1 MKRLRQHNFTMHFNS
16 KIIALALVW
25 IGLVFY
31 NPVKAQTL
39 KAGTGKSNIT
49 ANCGN
54 VHDSLF
60 VKALVLKNRKTSL
73 AIITLDVVA
82 IGNIGDVPNDF
93 YPNIKKRL
101 HSNYNVDNVLI
112 SASHNHYDG
121 FLNGGGKLVDNIE
134 EKAIEAVNR
143 ALQNMEKV
151 KVGAGNGFEN
161 RISMNRRIKL
171 KDGSVF
177 TIRHAN
183 PNAPDD
189 QIVGVGETD
198 NEIGILRLD
207 RYDGTSKAVVYNFAC
222 HPYTGV
228 PGKGVT
234 AEYPGFASKEIE
246 ENLGHG
252 TMAFFLQ
259 GAAGNITELF
269 YKTVTDA
276 RDAEP
281 FGRML
286 GASTLKGL
294 RDIAT
299 SKSVTFS
306 VISKSI
312 ELPLRKDISGQI
324 KNLEKQ
330 EQELLASLR
339 STSLNMKTFIPLYLK
354 YKLSPDYPSY
364 YKYRY
369 LQEEKEGQTGMKM
382 LDVENRR
389 NMEKYIQNMRAMDK
403 LSQIQE
409 NKAFLKIKQEEI
421 DNNNASNIKVD
432 VEGIRIGDFIM
443 VSFPGEPFA
452 EIGLNIKEK
461 SPYPNTFLAAY
472 SNGYIHYAPTA
483 DSYKEWG
490 YEVMN
495 SILSPEWQAIYE
507 SKMQKLI
514 KKL

>member
-1 MKRLRQHNFTMHFNS
+1 MKHSKYNIQASSKTIIVGLLLLFLGVFNT
-16 KIIALALVW
+16 ITAT
-25 IGLVFY
+25 
-31 NPVKAQTL
+31 AQSL

-49 ANCGN
+49 ADCGN
-54 VHDSLF
+54 VNDSLY
-60 VKALVLKNRKTSL
+60 VKVLVLKNNKTTL
-73 AIITLDVVA
+73 AIITLDVIT
-82 IGNIGDVPNDF
+82 IGIIGDVPDDL
-93 YPNIKKRL
+93 YPNVKARL
-101 HSNYNVDNVLI
+101 QKELKIDNILI
-112 SASHNHYDG
+112 SATHNHYDG
-121 FLNGGGKLVDNIE
+121 FLNGGGKLVNNIE
-134 EKAIEAVNR
+134 EKTIEAVKK
-143 ALQNMEKV
+143 ALNNMEKV
-151 KVGAGNGFEN
+151 MVGGGSGFEN

-198 NEIGILRLD
+198 NEIGILRID
-207 RYDGTSKAVVYNFAC
+207 RLNGTSKAVVYNFAC

-234 AEYPGFASKEIE
+234 AEFPGFASKEIE
-246 ENLGHG
+246 DNLGNG
-252 TMAFFLQ
+252 TMALFLQ
-259 GAAGNITELF
+259 GATGNITELF

-276 RDAEP
+276 RDSEP

-294 RDIAT
+294 RKIST
-299 SKSVTFS
+299 SKSVPFS
-306 VISKSI
+306 VISKTI

-339 STSLNMKTFIPLYLK
+339 STSLNMKTFMSMYIK

-369 LQEEKEGQTGMKM
+369 LQEEKEGQTGMKS
-382 LDVENRR
+382 LDIENRK
-389 NMEKYIQNMRAMDK
+389 NMDKYIQNMHVMDK

-409 NKAFLKIKQEEI
+409 NKAFLKIKQGEI
-421 DNNNASNIKVD
+421 EKNKDINIKVD
-432 VEGIRIGDFIM
+432 IEGIRVGEFIL

-461 SPYPNTFLAAY
+461 SPYQNTFLAGY

-490 YEVMN
+490 YEIMN
-495 SILSPEWQAIYE
+495 CILAPEWQAIYE
-507 SKMQKLI
+507 QEIQKIIGEL
-514 KKL
+514 

>member
-1 MKRLRQHNFTMHFNS
+1 MKCLRQHNFTMHINS
-16 KIIALALVW
+16 KIIVLALV
-25 IGLVFY
+25 LVFN
-31 NPVKAQTL
+31 NPVNAQTI

-49 ANCGN
+49 ADCGN
-54 VHDSLF
+54 VHDSLY
-60 VKALVLKNRKTSL
+60 VKALVLKSNKTSL
-73 AIITLDVVA
+73 AIITLDIVA
-82 IGNIGDVPNDF
+82 IGNIGNLSGDF
-93 YPNIKKRL
+93 YPNVKARL
-101 HSNYNVDNVLI
+101 RTNLKIDNVLI

-183 PNAPDD
+183 PNVPDD

-246 ENLGHG
+246 ENLGHE

-269 YKTVTDA
+269 YKTVTEP
-276 RDAEP
+276 RDCEP
-281 FGRML
+281 FGQML

-294 RDIAT
+294 RKINT
-299 SKSVTFS
+299 SKSVPFK
-306 VISKSI
+306 VISESI
-312 ELPLRKDISGQI
+312 ELPLRKDVSGRI
-324 KNLEKQ
+324 KNLEEQ

-339 STSLNMKTFIPLYLK
+339 STSLNMKTFIPMYLK

-403 LSQIQE
+403 LSQIEE
-409 NKAFLKIKQEEI
+409 NKAFLNKAQKEI
-421 DNNNASNIKVD
+421 EKNEGNNKTVD
-432 VEGIRIGDFIM
+432 VEAIRIGDFVL

-452 EIGLNIKEK
+452 QVGLNVKEK
-461 SPYPNTFLAAY
+461 SPFPNTFLAGY
-472 SNGYIHYAPTA
+472 SNGYIHYAPSA

-495 SILSPEWQAIYE
+495 CILAPEWQAIYE
-507 SKMQKLI
+507 TEIEKLI
-514 KKL
+514 KNL

>member
-1 MKRLRQHNFTMHFNS
+1 MKHLDYYLAES
-16 KIIALALVW
+16 KKAINTALFLLFLIALFTNTA
-25 IGLVFY
+25 
-31 NPVKAQTL
+31 NAQTL

-49 ANCGN
+49 ADCGN

-60 VKALVLKNRKTSL
+60 VKALVLEGKHTNL

-82 IGNIGDVPNDF
+82 IGTIGDVPNNF
-93 YPNIKKRL
+93 YPNIKNKL
-101 HSNYNVDNVLI
+101 KKDLGISHVLV

-121 FLNGGGKLVDNIE
+121 FLNGGGKLVENIE
-134 EKAIEAVNR
+134 EKTIEAVKE
-143 ALQNMEKV
+143 ALTNMEKV

-161 RISMNRRIKL
+161 HISMNRRIKL

-198 NEIGILRLD
+198 NEIGILRID
-207 RYDGTSKAVVYNFAC
+207 RLNGTSKAVVYNFAC

-246 ENLGHG
+246 DNLGNG
-252 TMAFFLQ
+252 TMALFLQ

-269 YKTVTDA
+269 YKTVTEP
-276 RDAEP
+276 RDCEP

-286 GASTLKGL
+286 GASTLKGF
-294 RDIAT
+294 RRINT
-299 SKSVTFS
+299 SKSVPFYVVSET
-306 VISKSI
+306 IA
-312 ELPLRKDISGQI
+312 LPLRTDISGQI
-324 KNLEKQ
+324 KILETQ
-330 EQELLASLR
+330 EQKLLASLR
-339 STSLNMKTFIPLYLK
+339 STSLNMKTFLPLYIK
-354 YKLSPDYPSY
+354 YQLSPDYPSY

-369 LQEEKEGQTGMKM
+369 LQEEKEGQTGMKA
-382 LDVENRR
+382 LDIENRK
-389 NMEKYIQNMRAMDK
+389 NLDKYIQNMRAMDK
-403 LSQIQE
+403 LSQIEE
-409 NKAFLKIKQEEI
+409 NIAFLKIRQSDI
-421 DNNNASNIKVD
+421 DKNSSSTIKVD
-432 VEGIRIGDFIM
+432 IEGIRIGDFIL
-443 VSFPGEPFA
+443 VTFPGEPFA
-452 EIGLNIKEK
+452 QIGLNIKEK
-461 SPYPNTFLAAY
+461 SPFPNTFLAGY

-495 SILSPEWQAIYE
+495 SLLSPEWQQIYE
-507 SKMQKLI
+507 DKVNEIIEKL
-514 KKL
+514 K

>member
-1 MKRLRQHNFTMHFNS
+1 MKRSVLYNPGHLS
-16 KIIALALVW
+16 KIVILVLFSF
-25 IGLVFY
+25 GLFLG
-31 NPVKAQTL
+31 NRATAQTL

-49 ANCGN
+49 ADCGD
-54 VHDSLF
+54 VHDSLY
-60 VKALVLKNRKTSL
+60 VKALVLKSNKTSL

-82 IGNIGDVPNDF
+82 IGNIGGISGDL
-93 YPNIKKRL
+93 YPNVKARL
-101 HSNYNVDNVLI
+101 RSELNVDNILI
-112 SASHNHYDG
+112 SATHNHYDG
-121 FLNGGGKLVDNIE
+121 FLNGGGKLVGNIE
-134 EKAIEAVNR
+134 EKTMQAVKK

-234 AEYPGFASKEIE
+234 AEYPGFASKTIE
-246 ENLGHG
+246 DNLGNG
-252 TMAFFLQ
+252 TMALFLQ

-269 YKTVTDA
+269 YKTVTEP
-276 RDAEP
+276 RDSEP

-286 GASTLKGL
+286 GESTLTGVQK
-294 RDIAT
+294 IKT
-299 SKSVTFS
+299 SKLVPFK
-306 VISKSI
+306 VISESI
-312 ELPLRKDISGQI
+312 ELPLRKDILGQI
-324 KNLEKQ
+324 ENLEKQ

-339 STSLNMKTFIPLYLK
+339 STSLNMKTFIPMYIK
-354 YKLSPDYPSY
+354 YQLSPDYPSY

-369 LQEEKEGQTGMKM
+369 LQEEKEEQTGMKT

-403 LSQIQE
+403 LSQIEE
-409 NKAFLKIKQEEI
+409 NKAFLKIKQGEI
-421 DNNNASNIKVD
+421 EKNSNETIKVD
-432 VEGIRIGDFIM
+432 VEGIRIGDFVL

-452 EIGLNIKEK
+452 EVGLNIKK
-461 SPYPNTFLAAY
+461 QSPFENTFLAGY

-483 DSYKEWG
+483 NSYKEWG

-495 SILSPEWQAIYE
+495 CILAPEWQAIYE
-507 SKMQKLI
+507 TEMQKLI
-514 KKL
+514 RNL

>member
-1 MKRLRQHNFTMHFNS
+1 MKNSTSHNPTHSNI
-16 KIIALALVW
+16 KIIVLVLIS
-25 IGLVFY
+25 IGLFFT
-31 NPVKAQTL
+31 NQLNAQTI

-49 ANCGN
+49 ADCGN
-54 VHDSLF
+54 VNDSLY
-60 VKALVLKNRKTSL
+60 VKALVLKSNKTSL
-73 AIITLDVVA
+73 AIITLDIVA
-82 IGNIGDVPNDF
+82 IGNIGDLSGDF
-93 YPNIKKRL
+93 YPNVKARL
-101 HSNYNVDNVLI
+101 RTNLKIDNVLI

-143 ALQNMEKV
+143 AVQNMEKV

-234 AEYPGFASKEIE
+234 AEFPGFASKEIE
-246 ENLGHG
+246 DNLGHG
-252 TMAFFLQ
+252 TMAFYLQ

-269 YKTVTDA
+269 YKTVTEP
-276 RDAEP
+276 RDCEQ

-294 RDIAT
+294 RKINT
-299 SKSVTFS
+299 SKSAPFK
-306 VISKSI
+306 VISESI

-324 KNLEKQ
+324 KNLEEQ

-339 STSLNMKTFIPLYLK
+339 STSLNMKTFIPMYLK

-382 LDVENRR
+382 LDVENQR

-403 LSQIQE
+403 LSQIEE
-409 NKAFLKIKQEEI
+409 NKAFLNKVQKEI
-421 DNNNASNIKVD
+421 EKNEGSNKTVD
-432 VEGIRIGDFIM
+432 VEAIRIGDFVL

-452 EIGLNIKEK
+452 QVGLNIKEK
-461 SPYPNTFLAAY
+461 SPFPNTFLTGC
-472 SNGYIHYAPTA
+472 SNGHIHYAPTT

-495 SILSPEWQAIYE
+495 CILAPEWQAIYE
-507 SKMQKLI
+507 TEIENLI
-514 KKL
+514 KNL